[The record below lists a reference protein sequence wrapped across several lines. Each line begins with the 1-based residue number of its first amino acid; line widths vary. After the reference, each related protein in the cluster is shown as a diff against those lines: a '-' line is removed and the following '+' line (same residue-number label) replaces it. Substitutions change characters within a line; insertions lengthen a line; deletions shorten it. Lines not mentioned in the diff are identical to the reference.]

1 MTVTRTASGASSV
14 HKSTTFEG
22 EQKVMNSEKIQQLSD
37 EIKLKLSE
45 SLSNLSEVFQK
56 YGISEGVQVEFKIDP
71 SKLQSS
77 DAPLNGKIRE
87 VLLETEFHKASI
99 ESIEAEKVSLKK
111 DDKLQIL
118 LACRT
123 RRFAICPTGNHPNGG
138 CWHCV

>member
-1 MTVTRTASGASSV
+1 V
-14 HKSTTFEG
+14 HISITFEG
-22 EQKVMNSEKIQQLSD
+22 YQKAMDSEKIQQLSD

-45 SLSNLSEVFQK
+45 SLFSLSEVFQK

-77 DAPLNGKIRE
+77 DAPLNGEIRDF
-87 VLLETEFHKASI
+87 LLETEFQKASI
-99 ESIEAEKVSLKK
+99 ESIEAQKLSLKK
-111 DDKLQIL
+111 DEKLQIL

-123 RRFAICPTGNHPNGG
+123 RRFAICPYGVHPNGK